1 MKKMWEYLKNDEEL
15 QQLRK
20 EWKEKFKESF
30 PPWNYDCFG
39 GPDEYK
45 RRIKAALEVF
55 KCYIFFDKG
64 QKCKQLKIL
73 KLYSIK
79 IDFETGTFG

>member
-45 RRIKAALEVF
+45 RRIKAALEVNDS
-55 KCYIFFDKG
+55 KNIC
-64 QKCKQLKIL
+64 
-73 KLYSIK
+73 
-79 IDFETGTFG
+79 ETCSSKACTRFSNVTSFSTKDRNVNS

>member
-1 MKKMWEYLKNDEEL
+1 MMLIKKQWDEKMWEYLKNDEEL

-39 GPDEYK
+39 GPDTYK
-45 RRIKAALEVF
+45 HRIKAALEAGDS
-55 KCYIFFDKG
+55 KNICETCSSKA
-64 QKCKQLKIL
+64 CKRFSNKH
-73 KLYSIK
+73 
-79 IDFETGTFG
+79 F